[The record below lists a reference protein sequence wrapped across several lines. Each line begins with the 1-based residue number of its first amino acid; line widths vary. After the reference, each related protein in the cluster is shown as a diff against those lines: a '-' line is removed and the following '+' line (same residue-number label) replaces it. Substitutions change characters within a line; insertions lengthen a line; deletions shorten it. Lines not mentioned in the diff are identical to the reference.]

1 MRRVDGFEHSPDVM
15 PSKYSAPKAQA
26 MEAAKVKDQFD
37 NLICNCCAGGTS
49 TFVASVLCPCAVLG
63 SNVAMVQTGGRVEAC
78 TLLERQYVC
87 CNEDHAGQK
96 ECQLHASLI
105 GGGCLAAALTYALA
119 PWPLNMIGNGV
130 LVLGQV
136 PTAIHGARHRRLIRK
151 DLHIT
156 SANMCI
162 PGNFGDVVC
171 HSLMHPLALVQEHR
185 ELWDAKHKSK
195 LVKKGYLDGPA
206 DKAPT
211 TQEFEVRYDC
221 SCAMCAARFDT
232 MAELIAH
239 LGGEHDVGQ
248 INRVLSSGK
257 GTVKCDRCR
266 ETFPT
271 CAVMK
276 DHECT
281 GARPMRKEPKE
292 KKRSARLA
300 DVEEGSDDDE

>member
-1 MRRVDGFEHSPDVM
+1 M
-15 PSKYSAPKAQA
+15 PLPHAP
-26 MEAAKVKDQFD
+26 
-37 NLICNCCAGGTS
+37 AG
-49 TFVASVLCPCAVLG
+49 
-63 SNVAMVQTGGRVEAC
+63 
-78 TLLERQYVC
+78 
-87 CNEDHAGQK
+87 AG
-96 ECQLHASLI
+96 
-105 GGGCLAAALTYALA
+105 
-119 PWPLNMIGNGV
+119 P
-130 LVLGQV
+130 
-136 PTAIHGARHRRLIRK
+136 
-151 DLHIT
+151 
-156 SANMCI
+156 
-162 PGNFGDVVC
+162 
-171 HSLMHPLALVQEHR
+171 EHR

-271 CAVMK
+271 SSK
-276 DHECT
+276 
-281 GARPMRKEPKE
+281 ARYFSLLRGGVLIIWFVWDC
-292 KKRSARLA
+292 R
-300 DVEEGSDDDE
+300 